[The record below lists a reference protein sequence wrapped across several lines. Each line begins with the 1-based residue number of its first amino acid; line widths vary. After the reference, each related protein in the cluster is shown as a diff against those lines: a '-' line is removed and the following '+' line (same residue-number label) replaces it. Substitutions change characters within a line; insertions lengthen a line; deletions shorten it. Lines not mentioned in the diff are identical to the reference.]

1 MMRIDRA
8 LISLVGILVLGLA
21 AGCGSAENDAPAAAQ
36 ADLSEFP
43 TPTKSLASTKSDAT
57 DAPESSGSQT
67 QTTDEMDEDTE
78 NEPISEE
85 ELQQILQRIQS
96 GEMSPEEF
104 MQIAEQLEA
113 QFGGEVGGFGGM
125 SGTQAFGTIQSIDG
139 NAITIETE
147 TGAVT
152 ANLATD
158 TMISVTSVLD
168 LSELVEGMQ
177 VTAFSERVDGRT
189 TARMIIIE
197 PEGQEAGFGP
207 RGQGGQDGGGFGGP
221 FPGRPPISIAP
232 GQDGFLRGNG
242 SVQVVESEVITGGP
256 GGPGAIVVFEGTF
269 TEDADLGSE
278 GQSGGGGFAGAMG
291 VPPLFGSI
299 ESVSGNVITIDTQQ
313 GPLPVTLDDETF
325 ISQTKQGTAED
336 LEVGMQ
342 VTAFGPSG
350 EDGTI
355 EAQVVNTLPEGIED
369 LGGFGGGRRAGFGSG
384 VSGQGGQ

>member
-57 DAPESSGSQT
+57 DASESSGSQT
-67 QTTDEMDEDTE
+67 QPNDATDGDAE
-78 NEPISEE
+78 NDPISEE

-168 LSELVEGMQ
+168 PSDLAEGMQ

-197 PEGQEAGFGP
+197 PEGQEAGFGQ
-207 RGQGGQDGGGFGGP
+207 RGQGAQDGGGFGGP
-221 FPGRPPISIAP
+221 FTGRPPIRIAP

-242 SVQVVESEVITGGP
+242 SVQVVESGGP

-313 GPLPVTLDDETF
+313 GPLPVTLDEETI
-325 ISQTKQGTAED
+325 ISQTKQGTIED

-350 EDGTI
+350 EDGII
-355 EAQVVNTLPEGIED
+355 EAQVVNTLPMGIDD
-369 LGGFGGGRRAGFGSG
+369 LGGFGGRRRAGFDRG
-384 VSGQGGQ
+384 VSEQGDQ

>member
-1 MMRIDRA
+1 MRIDRA

-67 QTTDEMDEDTE
+67 QPTDEMDEDTE

-158 TMISVTSVLD
+158 TMISVTSVLEPSD
-168 LSELVEGMQ
+168 LAEGMQ

-221 FPGRPPISIAP
+221 FTGRPPIRIAP

-269 TEDADLGSE
+269 TEDADLGAE

-325 ISQTKQGTAED
+325 ISQTKQGTVED

-342 VTAFGPSG
+342 VTAFGTSG

-369 LGGFGGGRRAGFGSG
+369 LGGFGGGRRAGFGRG

>member
-8 LISLVGILVLGLA
+8 LIPLVGILVLGLA

-43 TPTKSLASTKSDAT
+43 TPTKSLASTDSDAT
-57 DAPESSGSQT
+57 DAQESSGSQT
-67 QTTDEMDEDTE
+67 QPNDATDGDAE
-78 NEPISEE
+78 NDPISEE

-139 NAITIETE
+139 NAITIDTE

-168 LSELVEGMQ
+168 PSELAEGMQ
-177 VTAFSERVDGRT
+177 VIAFSERVDGRT
-189 TARMIIIE
+189 TARMITIE
-197 PEGQEAGFGP
+197 PDGQEAGFGQRGQGAQDSSGFGGAFTGRQRIPIP
-207 RGQGGQDGGGFGGP
+207 RGQGG
-221 FPGRPPISIAP
+221 FPG
-232 GQDGFLRGNG
+232 GNER
-242 SVQVVESEVITGGP
+242 VQVVESEIITGGP
-256 GGPGAIVVFEGTF
+256 GGPGARVVLEGTF
-269 TEDADLGSE
+269 TEDAAFGSE
-278 GQSGGGGFAGAMG
+278 GQSGAGGFAGAMG

-313 GPLPVTLDDETF
+313 GPLPVTLDEETI
-325 ISQTKQGTAED
+325 ISQTKQGTIED

-355 EAQVVNTLPEGIED
+355 EAQVVNTLPMGIDD
-369 LGGFGGGRRAGFGSG
+369 LGGFGGRRRAGFGRG
-384 VSGQGGQ
+384 VSEQGDQ

>member
-8 LISLVGILVLGLA
+8 LIPLVGILVLGLA
-21 AGCGSAENDAPAAAQ
+21 AGCGSAENDTPAAAQ

-57 DAPESSGSQT
+57 DASESSGSQT
-67 QTTDEMDEDTE
+67 QPNDATDGDAE
-78 NEPISEE
+78 NDPISEE

-139 NAITIETE
+139 NAITIDTE
-147 TGAVT
+147 TGTVT

-168 LSELVEGMQ
+168 PSELAEGMQ
-177 VTAFSERVDGRT
+177 VIAFSERVDGRT
-189 TARMIIIE
+189 TARMITIE
-197 PEGQEAGFGP
+197 PEEQEAGFGQRGQGAQDGSGFGTAFTGRQRIPIP
-207 RGQGGQDGGGFGGP
+207 RGQGG
-221 FPGRPPISIAP
+221 FPG
-232 GQDGFLRGNG
+232 GNER
-242 SVQVVESEVITGGP
+242 VQVVESEIITGGP
-256 GGPGAIVVFEGTF
+256 GGPGARVVLEGTF
-269 TEDADLGSE
+269 MEDAAFGSE
-278 GQSGGGGFAGAMG
+278 GQSGAGGFAGAMG

-313 GPLPVTLDDETF
+313 GPLPVTLDEETI
-325 ISQTKQGTAED
+325 ISQTKQGTIED

-342 VTAFGPSG
+342 VTAFGPSR

-355 EAQVVNTLPEGIED
+355 EAQVVNTLPMGIDD
-369 LGGFGGGRRAGFGSG
+369 LGGFGGRRRDGFGRG
-384 VSGQGGQ
+384 VSEQGDQ

>member
-21 AGCGSAENDAPAAAQ
+21 AGCGSAENDTPAAAQ

-57 DAPESSGSQT
+57 DASESSGSQT
-67 QTTDEMDEDTE
+67 QPNDATDGDAE
-78 NEPISEE
+78 NDPISEE

-139 NAITIETE
+139 NAITIDTE
-147 TGAVT
+147 TGTVT

-168 LSELVEGMQ
+168 PSELAEGMQ
-177 VTAFSERVDGRT
+177 VIAFSERVDGRT
-189 TARMIIIE
+189 TARMITIE
-197 PEGQEAGFGP
+197 PEEQEAGFGQRGQGAQDGSGFGTAFTGRQRIPIP
-207 RGQGGQDGGGFGGP
+207 RGQGG
-221 FPGRPPISIAP
+221 FPG
-232 GQDGFLRGNG
+232 GNER
-242 SVQVVESEVITGGP
+242 VQVVESEIITGGP
-256 GGPGAIVVFEGTF
+256 GGPGARVVLEGTF
-269 TEDADLGSE
+269 MEDAAFGSE
-278 GQSGGGGFAGAMG
+278 GQSGAGGFAGAMG

-313 GPLPVTLDDETF
+313 GPLPVTLDEETI
-325 ISQTKQGTAED
+325 ISQTKQGTIED

-342 VTAFGPSG
+342 VTAFGPSR

-355 EAQVVNTLPEGIED
+355 EAQVVNTLPMGIDD
-369 LGGFGGGRRAGFGSG
+369 LGGFGGRRRDGFGRG
-384 VSGQGGQ
+384 VSEQGDQ

>member
-1 MMRIDRA
+1 MRIDRA

-168 LSELVEGMQ
+168 PSDLDEGMQ

-221 FPGRPPISIAP
+221 FTGRPPIPIAP

-269 TEDADLGSE
+269 TEDADLGAE

-325 ISQTKQGTAED
+325 ISQTKQGTVED

-342 VTAFGPSG
+342 VTAFGTSG

-369 LGGFGGGRRAGFGSG
+369 LGGFGGGRRAGFGRG

>member
-1 MMRIDRA
+1 MRIDRA

-43 TPTKSLASTKSDAT
+43 TPTKSLASTNSDTTDASESSVSQTQPTDAT
-57 DAPESSGSQT
+57 DGDA
-67 QTTDEMDEDTE
+67 E

-96 GEMSPEEF
+96 GDMSPEEF

-125 SGTQAFGTIQSIDG
+125 SGTQALGTIQSIDG

-147 TGAVT
+147 TGPVT
-152 ANLATD
+152 ANLSND
-158 TMISVTSVLD
+158 TMISVTSVRD
-168 LSELVEGMQ
+168 PSELAEGMQ
-177 VTAFSERVDGRT
+177 VIAFSERVDGRT
-189 TARMIIIE
+189 TARMITIE
-197 PEGQEAGFGP
+197 PDGQEAGFGQ
-207 RGQGGQDGGGFGGP
+207 RGQGGQDGSGFGGA
-221 FPGRPPISIAP
+221 FPGRQRIPIAP
-232 GQDGFLRGNG
+232 GQGGFPGGN
-242 SVQVVESEVITGGP
+242 QRARVVESEIITEGP
-256 GGPGAIVVFEGTF
+256 GGPGAVVVFEGSF
-269 TEDADLGSE
+269 ADDAALGAE

-313 GPLPVTLDDETF
+313 GPLPVTLDDETI
-325 ISQTKQGTAED
+325 ISQTKQGTVED
-336 LEVGMQ
+336 LKVGMQ

-355 EAQVVNTLPEGIED
+355 DAQIVNTLPEGIED
-369 LGGFGGGRRAGFGSG
+369 LDGFGGIGRG
-384 VSGQGGQ
+384 VNGQGGQ